1 VAGEGQH
8 GLSNARFCRAT
19 RQGDGPVSDGASAH
33 VPSVLARAALDRP
46 VHNVTRW
53 CEFAM
58 LAFDDAPLPAQER
71 LTAGS
76 IRSDHRPV
84 AA

>member
-1 VAGEGQH
+1 
-8 GLSNARFCRAT
+8 
-19 RQGDGPVSDGASAH
+19 
-33 VPSVLARAALDRP
+33 
-46 VHNVTRW
+46 
-53 CEFAM
+53 M